1 MQLEH
6 VDANQKQIAINKI
19 DGLGLVSKSASG
31 FRKLK
36 DKQKLVEGYKVNS
49 DIYFGLFKDGVTGSK
64 CKARQ
69 K

>member
-19 DGLGLVSKSASG
+19 DGLRLVSKSASG

-36 DKQKLVEGYKVNS
+36 DKQKLV
-49 DIYFGLFKDGVTGSK
+49 GVY
-64 CKARQ
+64 
-69 K
+69 

>member
-1 MQLEH
+1 MQLEQ
-6 VDANQKQIAINKI
+6 VNANQKQIAINRI
-19 DGLGLVSKSASG
+19 DSLGLVLKSASG

-49 DIYFGLFKDGVTGSK
+49 NVYFGLFKDGVTGSNAK
-64 CKARQ
+64 PDK